1 MHFAYLGSS
10 IFLSRNGSGVL
21 CFFFFFFLLNVDVPF
36 TMSLLMYEG

>member
-10 IFLSRNGSGVL
+10 IFLSCNGSGVL
-21 CFFFFFFLLNVDVPF
+21 CFFFFFLLNVDVPF